1 MKKLRIITT
10 CFLTIILFNQTKAIE
25 KTKSISLSQ
34 AIEIA
39 ADSSLASFKVKNLYL
54 SGYWQYRT
62 FKAQRLPSMSM
73 DMTPLSYNQNFIKRY
88 DYINN
93 IDTYKSQQ
101 SLNSSANV
109 SVKQNIDLTGGTF
122 SIDTEL
128 AYLHNFGLTQYE
140 QFTSVPI
147 RIGYSQSLFG
157 YNSFKWKKK
166 IEPVRY
172 EKVKKQF
179 IYNLQ
184 EISEQT
190 SQYFFDLA
198 LNQTIYDLAKQN
210 IANSDTLYRIGQ
222 ERYKIGTI
230 SQSDLLTLKLNVINS
245 RNDVGNAEINLKTS
259 TFTFASYLRYDTQ
272 MQFHLELPTV
282 PLDIIILADDVLKKA
297 RENNPTIPEMK
308 ETILTAE
315 QTLDQTKKQSRFS
328 ASLTASV
335 GFNQVANDLTS
346 AYRKPLQQDVL
357 SINLSVPIIDWGLNK
372 GKVNVARE
380 NLNTVKITARQTE
393 QAFEQD
399 VLMTVFEY
407 NLRQSQI
414 QLSKEAKQIAELAFD
429 KTKQL
434 FIIGKTDVNGVN
446 LAISRQIEAEQNYIT
461 SLKNYWQCYYK
472 IRKLTLYDFVEK
484 KAISVKFELINGF

>member
-1 MKKLRIITT
+1 MKKLSIIAT
-10 CFLTIILFNQTKAIE
+10 CIYPFLLFSQTKTTE
-25 KTKSISLSQ
+25 KTKTITLLQ

-39 ADSSLASFKVKNLYL
+39 GDSSLSAFKAKNSYL

-62 FKAQRLPSMSM
+62 FKAERLPSMSL
-73 DMTPLSYNQNFIKRY
+73 DMTPFSYNQNFVERY
-88 DYINN
+88 DYQNN
-93 IDTYKSQQ
+93 VDTYKSQQ
-101 SLNSSANV
+101 SLNSNANL
-109 SVKQNIDLTGGTF
+109 SIKQNVDLTGGTF
-122 SIDTEL
+122 TVNTEL
-128 AYLHNFGLTQYE
+128 GYLRNYGLTQYV
-140 QFTSVPI
+140 QYTSIPFSV
-147 RIGYSQSLFG
+147 GYSQSLFG
-157 YNSFKWKKK
+157 FNSFKWEKK

-172 EKVKKQF
+172 EKVKKEL

-190 SQYFFDLA
+190 SEYFFDLA

-245 RNDVGNAEINLKTS
+245 RNDVSNAEINLKTS

-272 MQFHLELPTV
+272 IQFHLELPTK
-282 PLDIIILADDVLKKA
+282 PLDIIILADDVMKKS

-308 ETILTAE
+308 ETILTAQ

-328 ASLTASV
+328 ASLSASV
-335 GFNQVANDLTS
+335 GFNQVANDFTD
-346 AYRKPLQQDVL
+346 AYKKPLQQNVV
-357 SINLSVPIIDWGLNK
+357 SVSLSVPIIDWGLNK
-372 GKVNVARE
+372 GKVNMARE
-380 NLNTVKITARQTE
+380 NLNTVKITAKQTE
-393 QAFEQD
+393 QSFEQD
-399 VLMTVFEY
+399 VLMTVYEY

-414 QLSKEAKQIAELAFD
+414 QLSEEAKQIAELAYN

-446 LAISRQIEAEQNYIT
+446 LAISRQIEAEENYIT
-461 SLKNYWQCYYK
+461 SLKNYWLCYYK
-472 IRKLTLYDFVEK
+472 IRKLTLYDFEGKKPISFDFEK
-484 KAISVKFELINGF
+484 IHGF

>member
-1 MKKLRIITT
+1 MRYTLIFFAVFFSMLIFSQVRAQNHVKS
-10 CFLTIILFNQTKAIE
+10 LTLSVAIE
-25 KTKSISLSQ
+25 V
-34 AIEIA
+34 A
-39 ADSSLASFKVKNLYL
+39 ADSSLASFKAKNLYL

-62 FKAQRLPSMSM
+62 FKAERLPSMTL
-73 DMTPLSYNQNFIKRY
+73 DMTPFSYNNNFVERY
-88 DYINN
+88 DYTKNV
-93 IDTYKSQQ
+93 DVYMSQQ
-101 SLNSSANV
+101 SLNSSANL
-109 SVKQNIDLTGGTF
+109 SIKQNLDFTGGTF
-122 SIDTEL
+122 YINTQL
-128 AYLHNFGLTQYE
+128 AYLRDFGLSQYE
-140 QFTSVPI
+140 QYSSVPVS
-147 RIGYSQSLFG
+147 IGYSQSLFG
-157 YNSFKWKKK
+157 FNSFKWEKK

-172 EKVKKQF
+172 EKVKKQL

-190 SQYFFDLA
+190 SEYFFDLA

-259 TFTFASYLRYDTQ
+259 TFTLASYLRYDTR
-272 MQFHLELPTV
+272 MEFHLELPTQ
-282 PLDIIILADDVLKKA
+282 PLDIIILADDVMKKA
-297 RENNPTIPEMK
+297 KENNPTIPEMK
-308 ETILTAE
+308 ETILTAQ

-328 ASLTASV
+328 ASLSAGV
-335 GFNQVANDLTS
+335 GFNQVAYDFTD

-372 GKVNVARE
+372 GKVNMARE
-380 NLNTVKITARQTE
+380 NLNIVKITAKQTE
-393 QAFEQD
+393 QAFEQA
-399 VLMTVFEY
+399 VLMTVYEY

-414 QLSKEAKQIAELAFD
+414 QLSEEAKQIAELAYN

-434 FIIGKTDVNGVN
+434 FFIGKTDVNGVN
-446 LAISRQIEAEQNYIT
+446 LSISRQIEAEQNYIMA
-461 SLKNYWQCYYK
+461 LKNYWLCYYK

-484 KAISVKFELINGF
+484 KTISVDFEKIHGF